1 MKVERKNVIQIL
13 SVIMIIALLIGI
25 YTRTY
30 NEKNIDN
37 TEQTEI
43 KIDNTVESKEIE
55 TVEAVNINDS
65 NVESNS
71 KIATL
76 SDNSIENT
84 TTYSFKD
91 STVEESKYV
100 VYTLAR
106 VINPK
111 DDSSNQK
118 YRCVI
123 NKNETGSET
132 GLVDIII
139 GENTVPYIDN
149 LAIEDRDKSI
159 AEYEAEI
166 KVNNAG
172 EWLYI
177 NKYYT
182 IEFDEIINGEIR
194 EINVTTIGPATEN
207 DIENWKQGRTLNST
221 FLKDME
227 TIKKSNPAEIYLEIC
242 NNYQYT
248 WTFEQIEA
256 FKAYVESLDEE
267 NKNKWLEAYD
277 TIDITIG
284 Y

>member
-25 YTRTY
+25 YTKTY

-91 STVEESKYV
+91 NTVEENKYV

-118 YRCVI
+118 YRCII

-132 GLVDIII
+132 GLVDIIV
-139 GENTVPYIDN
+139 GENT
-149 LAIEDRDKSI
+149 
-159 AEYEAEI
+159 
-166 KVNNAG
+166 
-172 EWLYI
+172 
-177 NKYYT
+177 T
-182 IEFDEIINGEIR
+182 II
-194 EINVTTIGPATEN
+194 
-207 DIENWKQGRTLNST
+207 L
-221 FLKDME
+221 
-227 TIKKSNPAEIYLEIC
+227 
-242 NNYQYT
+242 
-248 WTFEQIEA
+248 
-256 FKAYVESLDEE
+256 
-267 NKNKWLEAYD
+267 
-277 TIDITIG
+277 
-284 Y
+284 

>member
-25 YTRTY
+25 YTKTY

-91 STVEESKYV
+91 NTVEENKYV

-139 GENTVPYIDN
+139 GENTVPYIDS
-149 LAIEDRDKSI
+149 LAIEDRDKFI

>member
-25 YTRTY
+25 YTKTY

-149 LAIEDRDKSI
+149 LAIEDRDKFI

-227 TIKKSNPAEIYLEIC
+227 AIKKSNPAEIYLEIC

>member
-25 YTRTY
+25 YTKTY

-118 YRCVI
+118 YRCVM

-149 LAIEDRDKSI
+149 LAIEDRDKFI
-159 AEYEAEI
+159 DEYEAEI

>member
-25 YTRTY
+25 YTKTY

-123 NKNETGSET
+123 NKKETGSET

-149 LAIEDRDKSI
+149 LAIEDRDKFI

>member
-25 YTRTY
+25 YTKTY

-84 TTYSFKD
+84 TTYSSKD

-149 LAIEDRDKSI
+149 LAIEDRDKFI

>member
-25 YTRTY
+25 YTKTY